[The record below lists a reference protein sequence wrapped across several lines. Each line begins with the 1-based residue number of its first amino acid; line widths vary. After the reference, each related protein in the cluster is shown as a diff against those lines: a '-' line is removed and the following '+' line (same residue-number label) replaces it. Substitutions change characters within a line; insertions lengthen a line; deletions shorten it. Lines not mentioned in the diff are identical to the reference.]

1 MPKCP
6 KYEMDCPSDPCARVC
21 DLIEP
26 WEAEGVKPRPALR
39 NPNLEVPAT
48 NDWDALRRQHE
59 ANPRF
64 TIQRIDE
71 PPAFPHVLE
80 MPPGAYF
87 QIAGRIRREPKE
99 LTPAD
104 VLADLFASEQWDE
117 IANPTERGAEYD
129 NLTDPHARAA
139 LVLQRLLDAG
149 FKVTS

>member
-1 MPKCP
+1 MTKCP

-39 NPNLEVPAT
+39 NPNLEVP
-48 NDWDALRRQHE
+48 
-59 ANPRF
+59 
-64 TIQRIDE
+64 
-71 PPAFPHVLE
+71 
-80 MPPGAYF
+80 PGAYF
-87 QIAGRIRREPKE
+87 QTVGRIRREPKE